1 MSEQVGNIYA
11 GPKTS
16 ALQLG
21 GDRAS
26 SRPTNRADALALG
39 RTKPSITMLGLVTS
53 SLALLA
59 SSHPLHLQHHA
70 PAPLC
75 RAGISSPTMIEGITK
90 RERLVRQRLNPRA
103 DLDVMTE
110 EQLRKYAYAMQIEV
124 QRLIREEQSAQRLR
138 SGLAKLLKDEA
149 HEEDEGDGGLTQ
161 DEFAALIPAM
171 KMEGLV
177 RYGLAYATVNT
188 NWDKVRKN
196 HPEFASRSDK
206 ELFEAF
212 QATGKGISS
221 TFGDLW

>member
-1 MSEQVGNIYA
+1 MFLCWAQNVRVGNCVEIA
-11 GPKTS
+11 RAQGR
-16 ALQLG
+16 AER
-21 GDRAS
+21 DR
-26 SRPTNRADALALG
+26 
-39 RTKPSITMLGLVTS
+39 RTDCTRFITMLGLVTS

>member
-1 MSEQVGNIYA
+1 
-11 GPKTS
+11 
-16 ALQLG
+16 
-21 GDRAS
+21 
-26 SRPTNRADALALG
+26 
-39 RTKPSITMLGLVTS
+39 MLGLVTS

-70 PAPLC
+70 PSPLC

-124 QRLIREEQSAQRLR
+124 QRLIREAQ
-138 SGLAKLLKDEA
+138 
-149 HEEDEGDGGLTQ
+149 EEDEGDGGLTQ